1 MSRHD
6 AFIPEHDRASV
17 SEALEAAL
25 YCAAFQRMEEMEMK
39 RMVTDI
45 RKNAEHPMAS
55 PGIRRRVNRRRRWS
69 AFRRTVPKAAQI
81 AAVFIAVLSISAS
94 IALAASPAARRW
106 AAGVLYSRV
115 QDQQGFSFGEWR
127 AYLTDGA
134 VMDGKLIAVEDNETI
149 SVYEGTDAEPTV
161 YRWRDA
167 GDRSINAVVTDADG
181 IYVLYAAGQGNPVSA
196 DFEHSFEPM
205 TYGLGCVTLDDDGTF
220 DVEALAEA
228 PATAI
233 LDPEGRKLNSYGIQ
247 DTVLTGG
254 KLYFTAEYA
263 VEEEAEGFGY
273 APANVRL
280 FCWDLA
286 DGALSEFDLTDV
298 PTDWSPE
305 LFGGEDGAYLAAYDD
320 RAASVRIYCV
330 EGSALNRLCEIAYS
344 GAMRP
349 SSFALR
355 ERDDALL
362 YVLDG
367 SVWMAQGMNADAAK
381 RIAVCG
387 ELSGQ
392 ALLLDDATYAVL
404 HGDSV
409 KVFDLTNPTAEV
421 DELIVDGDSW
431 NYFANQ
437 TFITEHPDIAIV
449 SDPGNHTED
458 IGRYSER
465 MLEGKTAGDVVALEH
480 DGFEQVRDAGL
491 IAPLTDPELRA
502 EWEKLPE
509 GLQTFLSTNGQPAA
523 IPLDI
528 YAYPDVAFLT
538 ENWDDIRGSFE
549 DCPDTWLDYIR
560 WLGEYSHSEAAGDY
574 VIEFD
579 ALDGSGP
586 NAAEAFE
593 AYTLLSMADAYAR
606 CWKAL
611 GETVDFS
618 KPEFAACLQAFEG
631 VDWNALRYYDGETT
645 NDGKEHRA
653 ALFYSCYDPYKDMTV
668 IPCTLRIR
676 PDAPKLSRAS
686 GTFVFI
692 PAAST
697 SRATAQEYLKTLAQ
711 VNQTDYEGSLE
722 AVRYDFATDPEDF
735 SSESG
740 GVYSVEAICRYR
752 EQVGDFSFCVELTPE
767 SVVAIQEAT
776 NRYATGKIS
785 RDEWLEC
792 LREAY

>member
-1 MSRHD
+1 MKRHD

-17 SEALEAAL
+17 SDALEAAL

-39 RMVTDI
+39 RMISDI
-45 RKNAEHPMAS
+45 KKNAERPMAS
-55 PGIRRRVNRRRRWS
+55 PRVRRKVNRRLRWS
-69 AFRRTVPKAAQI
+69 TLRRTVPKAAQI
-81 AAVFIAVLSISAS
+81 AAAFIAVLSISAG
-94 IALAASPAARRW
+94 IALAASPAARQW

-115 QDQQGFSFGEWR
+115 EDQEGFSFGEWR
-127 AYLTDGA
+127 AYLTDGV
-134 VMDGKLIAVEDNETI
+134 VMDGKLIVVEDNESV
-149 SVYEGTDAEPTV
+149 SVYEGTNVEPTV
-161 YRWRDA
+161 YKWRDA
-167 GDRSINAVVTDADG
+167 GERSINAVVAGSDAIYVIYADG
-181 IYVLYAAGQGNPVSA
+181 HGNSSSSFNLDYVPLA
-196 DFEHSFEPM
+196 
-205 TYGLGCVTLDDDGTF
+205 YGLGRVTLDEGGTF
-220 DVEALAEA
+220 DVAALAEV
-228 PATAI
+228 PAAAI

-263 VEEEAEGFGY
+263 VESELEGFGY
-273 APANVRL
+273 APQHVRL
-280 FCWDLA
+280 FSWDLTEA
-286 DGALSEFDLTDV
+286 APSEFDLEGIPV
-298 PTDWSPE
+298 DWSPE
-305 LFGGEDGAYLAAYDD
+305 LFGGGDGAYLAAYDD
-320 RAASVRIYCV
+320 RAAAARVYRA
-330 EGSALNRLCEIAYS
+330 EDSALKPLCEISYS

-349 SSFALR
+349 NSFALR
-355 ERDDALL
+355 EVDDALL

-367 SVWMAQGMNADAAK
+367 SVWMAQGMNADAAR

-392 ALLLDDATYAVL
+392 GLMLDDATYAVL
-404 HGDSV
+404 QGDSV
-409 KVFDLTNPTAEV
+409 KVFDLTTPPGEV
-421 DELIVDGDSW
+421 NELVVDGDGW
-431 NYFANQ
+431 NDYANQ
-437 TFITEHPDIAIV
+437 TFIAEHPDVAIV
-449 SDPGNHTED
+449 SDPGKNVED
-458 IGRYSER
+458 IGRYSDR
-465 MLEGKTAGDVVALEH
+465 MLSGSAAGDVVALEQ
-480 DGFEQVRDAGL
+480 DGFERVRDAGL

-509 GLQTFLSTNGQPAA
+509 GLRGYLSVDGQPAA
-523 IPLDI
+523 IPLDVF
-528 YAYPDVAFLT
+528 AYLDVAFLT

-549 DCPDTWLDYIR
+549 DYPDTWLEYIR
-560 WLGEYSHSEAAGDY
+560 WLGEYSHSAAARDY
-574 VIEFD
+574 MIEFD
-579 ALDGSGP
+579 ALDGNGLS
-586 NAAEAFE
+586 AAEAFE

-618 KPEFAACLQAFEG
+618 KPDFTACLEALEG
-631 VDWNALRYYDGETT
+631 VDWGALHYCDGTPA

-653 ALFYSCYDPYKDMTV
+653 VLFYAGYDPYEDVTV
-668 IPCTLRIR
+668 VPCTLRIR
-676 PDAPKLSRAS
+676 EDAPKLSRAS
-686 GTFVFI
+686 GTFVFV

-767 SVVAIQEAT
+767 SVAAVQDAA
-776 NRYATGKIS
+776 NRYVVGQIS

-792 LREAY
+792 LSEAY

>member
-1 MSRHD
+1 MSRQD

-55 PGIRRRVNRRRRWS
+55 PGVRRKVNRRRRWS
-69 AFRRTVPKAAQI
+69 AFHRTVPKAAQI
-81 AAVFIAVLSISAS
+81 AAAFIAVLSISAS

-106 AAGVLYSRV
+106 AAGALYSRV
-115 QDQQGFSFGEWR
+115 EDQQGFSFGEWR

-134 VMDGKLIAVEDNETI
+134 VMDGKLIAVEDNESI
-149 SVYEGTDAEPTV
+149 SVYEGTNVEPTV
-161 YRWRDA
+161 YKWRDA
-167 GDRSINAVVTDADG
+167 GERSINAVVAGSDG
-181 IYVLYAAGQGNPVSA
+181 IYVIYADGHGNSSS
-196 DFEHSFEPM
+196 SFNLDYVPLA
-205 TYGLGCVTLDDDGTF
+205 YGLGCVTLDDDGTF
-220 DVEALAEA
+220 DVTALAEA

-233 LDPEGRKLNSYGIQ
+233 LDSEGRKLNSYGIQ

-263 VEEEAEGFGY
+263 VESELEGFGY
-273 APANVRL
+273 APQHVRL
-280 FCWDLA
+280 FSWDLTEA
-286 DGALSEFDLTDV
+286 APSEFDLEGIPV
-298 PTDWSPE
+298 DWSPE
-305 LFGGEDGAYLAAYDD
+305 LFGGGDGAYLAAYDD
-320 RAASVRIYCV
+320 RAAAARVYRA
-330 EGSALNRLCEIAYS
+330 EDSALKPLCEISYS

-349 SSFALR
+349 NSFALR
-355 ERDDALL
+355 EVDDALL

-367 SVWMAQGMNADAAK
+367 SVWMAQGMNADAAM

-392 ALLLDDATYAVL
+392 GLMLDDATYAVL

-409 KVFDLTNPTAEV
+409 NVFDLTSTPKEV
-421 DELIVDGDSW
+421 DELVVDGDSW
-431 NYFANQ
+431 NNIANQ
-437 TFITEHPDIAIV
+437 TFIAEHPDVAIV

-528 YAYPDVAFLT
+528 NAYPDVAFLT
-538 ENWDDIRGSFE
+538 ENWDNIRGSFE

-611 GETVDFS
+611 GEAVDFS
-618 KPEFAACLQAFEG
+618 KPDFTACLEALEG
-631 VDWNALRYYDGETT
+631 VDWGALHYCDGTPA

-653 ALFYSCYDPYKDMTV
+653 VLFYAGYDPYEDVTV
-668 IPCTLRIR
+668 VPCTLRIR

-740 GVYSVEAICRYR
+740 GVYSVEAIRRYR

-767 SVVAIQEAT
+767 SVAAVQDAA
-776 NRYATGKIS
+776 NRYVVGQIS
-785 RDEWLEC
+785 QEEWLEC
-792 LREAY
+792 LREVY

>member
-45 RKNAEHPMAS
+45 RKNAEQPMAS
-55 PGIRRRVNRRRRWS
+55 PGVRRKVNRRRCWS
-69 AFRRTVPKAAQI
+69 AFRHTVPKAAQI
-81 AAVFIAVLSISAS
+81 AAAFIAVLSISAS

-106 AAGVLYSRV
+106 AAGALYSRV
-115 QDQQGFSFGEWR
+115 EDQQGFSFGEWR

-134 VMDGKLIAVEDNETI
+134 VMDGKLIAVEDNESI
-149 SVYEGTDAEPTV
+149 SVYEGTNVEPTV
-161 YRWRDA
+161 YKWRDA
-167 GDRSINAVVTDADG
+167 GERSINAVVAGSDG
-181 IYVLYAAGQGNPVSA
+181 IYVIYADGHGNSSS
-196 DFEHSFEPM
+196 SFNLDYVPLA
-205 TYGLGCVTLDDDGTF
+205 YGLGCVTLDDDGTF
-220 DVEALAEA
+220 DVTALAEA

-233 LDPEGRKLNSYGIQ
+233 LDSEGRKLNSYGIQ

-263 VEEEAEGFGY
+263 VESELEGFGY

-280 FCWDLA
+280 FSWDLA
-286 DGALSEFDLTDV
+286 DGVLSEFDLAGV

-305 LFGGEDGAYLAAYDD
+305 LFGGGDGAYLAAYDD
-320 RAASVRIYCV
+320 RAAAARIYRV
-330 EGSALNRLCEIAYS
+330 EGSALKPLCEIPYS

-349 SSFALR
+349 NSFALR
-355 ERDDALL
+355 EVDDALL

-367 SVWMAQGMNADAAK
+367 SVWMAQGMNADAAM

-392 ALLLDDATYAVL
+392 GLMLDDATYAVL

-409 KVFDLTNPTAEV
+409 NVFDLTSTPKEV
-421 DELIVDGDSW
+421 DELVVDGDSW
-431 NYFANQ
+431 NNIANQ
-437 TFITEHPDIAIV
+437 TFIAEHPDVAIV

-538 ENWDDIRGSFE
+538 ENWDNIRGGFE

-611 GETVDFS
+611 GEAVDFS
-618 KPEFAACLQAFEG
+618 KPDFTACLEALEG
-631 VDWNALRYYDGETT
+631 VDWGALHYCDGTPA

-653 ALFYSCYDPYKDMTV
+653 VLFYAGYDPYEDVTV
-668 IPCTLRIR
+668 VPCTLRIR
-676 PDAPKLSRAS
+676 EDAPKLSRAS
-686 GTFVFI
+686 GTFVFV

-711 VNQTDYEGSLE
+711 VNQTNYEGSLE
-722 AVRYDFATDPEDF
+722 AVYYDFATDPEDF
-735 SSESG
+735 ASKWGGAESA
-740 GVYSVEAICRYR
+740 EAIRQYR
-752 EQVGDFSFCVELTPE
+752 EQVGDFSFCVNLTRE
-767 SVVAIQEAT
+767 SVGAVQEAT
-776 NRYATGKIS
+776 NRYVAGQIS

-792 LREAY
+792 LSEAY

>member
-1 MSRHD
+1 MKRHD

-45 RKNAEHPMAS
+45 RKNAEYPMAS
-55 PGIRRRVNRRRRWS
+55 PGIRRKVNRRRRWL
-69 AFRRTVPKAAQI
+69 AFRRTVPKTAQI
-81 AAVFIAVLSISAS
+81 AAAFIAVLSISAS

-106 AAGVLYSRV
+106 AAGALYSRV
-115 QDQQGFSFGEWR
+115 TDSDSFFGEVHS
-127 AYLTDGA
+127 YLTDGA
-134 VMDGKLIAVEDNETI
+134 VMDGKLIAVEDNESI
-149 SVYEGTDAEPTV
+149 SVYEGTNVEPTV
-161 YRWRDA
+161 YKWRDA
-167 GDRSINAVVTDADG
+167 GERSINAVVAGSDG
-181 IYVLYAAGQGNPVSA
+181 IYVIYADGHGNSSS
-196 DFEHSFEPM
+196 SFNLDYVPLA
-205 TYGLGCVTLDDDGTF
+205 YGLGCVTLDDDGTF
-220 DVEALAEA
+220 DVTALAEA

-233 LDPEGRKLNSYGIQ
+233 LDSEGRKLNSYGIQ

-263 VEEEAEGFGY
+263 VESELEGFGY
-273 APANVRL
+273 APQHVRL
-280 FCWDLA
+280 FSWDLTEA
-286 DGALSEFDLTDV
+286 APSEFDLEGIPV
-298 PTDWSPE
+298 DWSPE
-305 LFGGEDGAYLAAYDD
+305 LFGGGDGAYLAAYDD
-320 RAASVRIYCV
+320 RAAAARVYRA
-330 EGSALNRLCEIAYS
+330 EDSALKPLCEISYS

-349 SSFALR
+349 NSFALR
-355 ERDDALL
+355 EVDDALL

-404 HGDSV
+404 QGDSV
-409 KVFDLTNPTAEV
+409 KVFDLTTPPGEV
-421 DELIVDGDSW
+421 NELVVDGDGW
-431 NYFANQ
+431 NDYANQ
-437 TFITEHPDIAIV
+437 TFIAEHPDIAIV

-538 ENWDDIRGSFE
+538 ENWDNIRGSFE

-653 ALFYSCYDPYKDMTV
+653 VLFYAGYDPYEDVTV
-668 IPCTLRIR
+668 VPCTLRIR
-676 PDAPKLSRAS
+676 EDAPKLSRAS

-776 NRYATGKIS
+776 NRYVVGQIS
-785 RDEWLEC
+785 WDEWLEC
-792 LREAY
+792 LSEAY

>member
-1 MSRHD
+1 MIRQD

-45 RKNAEHPMAS
+45 RKNTEHPMAS
-55 PGIRRRVNRRRRWS
+55 PGIRRKVNRRRRWL
-69 AFRRTVPKAAQI
+69 AFRRTVPKTAQI
-81 AAVFIAVLSISAS
+81 AAAFIAVLSISAS

-106 AAGVLYSRV
+106 AAGALYSRV
-115 QDQQGFSFGEWR
+115 TDSDSFFGEVHS
-127 AYLTDGA
+127 YLTDGT
-134 VMDGKLIAVEDNETI
+134 VMDGKLIAVEDNESI
-149 SVYEGTDAEPTV
+149 SVYEGTDVEPTV
-161 YRWRDA
+161 YKWRDA
-167 GDRSINAVVTDADG
+167 GERSINAVVAGSDG
-181 IYVLYAAGQGNPVSA
+181 IYVIYADGHGNSSS
-196 DFEHSFEPM
+196 SFNLDYVPLA
-205 TYGLGCVTLDDDGTF
+205 YGLGCVTLDDDGTF
-220 DVEALAEA
+220 DVAALAEV
-228 PATAI
+228 PAAAI
-233 LDPEGRKLNSYGIQ
+233 LDPKGRKLNSYGIQ

-263 VEEEAEGFGY
+263 VESELEGFGF

-280 FCWDLA
+280 FSWDLA
-286 DGALSEFDLTDV
+286 DGVLSEFDLAGV

-305 LFGGEDGAYLAAYDD
+305 LFGSGDAAYLAAYDD
-320 RAASVRIYCV
+320 HAAVARVYRT
-330 EGSALNRLCEIAYS
+330 EGSTLKPLCEIPYS

-349 SSFALR
+349 NSFALR
-355 ERDDALL
+355 EADDALL

-367 SVWMAQGMNADAAK
+367 SVWMAQNMNSDTAM

-392 ALLLDDATYAVL
+392 GLMLDDATYAVL

-409 KVFDLTNPTAEV
+409 KVFDLTTPTAEV
-421 DELIVDGDSW
+421 DELIVDGDDW

-767 SVVAIQEAT
+767 SVAAVQDAA
-776 NRYATGKIS
+776 NRYAVGQIS

-792 LREAY
+792 LSEAY

>member
-45 RKNAEHPMAS
+45 RKNAEQPMAS
-55 PGIRRRVNRRRRWS
+55 PGVRRKVNRRRCWS
-69 AFRRTVPKAAQI
+69 AFRHTVPKAAQI
-81 AAVFIAVLSISAS
+81 AAAFIAVLSISAS

-106 AAGVLYSRV
+106 AAGALYSRV
-115 QDQQGFSFGEWR
+115 EDQQGFSFGEWR

-134 VMDGKLIAVEDNETI
+134 VMDGKLIAVEDNESI
-149 SVYEGTDAEPTV
+149 SVYEGTNVEPTV
-161 YRWRDA
+161 YKWRDA
-167 GDRSINAVVTDADG
+167 GERSINAVVAGSDG
-181 IYVLYAAGQGNPVSA
+181 IYVIYADGHGNSSS
-196 DFEHSFEPM
+196 SFNLDYVPLA
-205 TYGLGCVTLDDDGTF
+205 YGLGCVTLDDDGTF
-220 DVEALAEA
+220 DVTALAEA

-233 LDPEGRKLNSYGIQ
+233 LDSEGRKLNSYGIQ

-263 VEEEAEGFGY
+263 VESELEGFGY
-273 APANVRL
+273 APQHVRL
-280 FCWDLA
+280 FSWDLTEA
-286 DGALSEFDLTDV
+286 APSEFDLEGIPV
-298 PTDWSPE
+298 DWSPE
-305 LFGGEDGAYLAAYDD
+305 LFGGGDGAYLAAYDD
-320 RAASVRIYCV
+320 RAAAARVYRA
-330 EGSALNRLCEIAYS
+330 EDSALKPLCEISYS

-349 SSFALR
+349 NSFALR
-355 ERDDALL
+355 EVDDALL

-367 SVWMAQGMNADAAK
+367 SVWMAQGMNADAAM

-392 ALLLDDATYAVL
+392 GLMLDDATYAVL

-409 KVFDLTNPTAEV
+409 NVFDLTSTPKEV
-421 DELIVDGDSW
+421 DELVVDGDSW
-431 NYFANQ
+431 NNIANQ
-437 TFITEHPDIAIV
+437 TFIAEHPDVAIV
-449 SDPGNHTED
+449 SDPGKNVED
-458 IGRYSER
+458 IGRYSDR
-465 MLEGKTAGDVVALEH
+465 MLSGSAAGDVVALEH

-767 SVVAIQEAT
+767 SVAAVQDAANQ
-776 NRYATGKIS
+776 YAVGQIS

-792 LREAY
+792 LSEAY

>member
-1 MSRHD
+1 MSRQD

-45 RKNAEHPMAS
+45 RENTEHPMAS
-55 PGIRRRVNRRRRWS
+55 PGIRRKVNRRRRWL
-69 AFRRTVPKAAQI
+69 AFRRTVPKTAQI
-81 AAVFIAVLSISAS
+81 AAAFIAVLSISAS

-106 AAGVLYSRV
+106 AAGALYSRV
-115 QDQQGFSFGEWR
+115 TDSDSFFGEVHS
-127 AYLTDGA
+127 YLTDGT
-134 VMDGKLIAVEDNETI
+134 VMDGKLIAVEDNESI
-149 SVYEGTDAEPTV
+149 SVYEGTDVEPTV
-161 YRWRDA
+161 YKWRDA
-167 GDRSINAVVTDADG
+167 GERSINAVAAGSDG
-181 IYVLYAAGQGNPVSA
+181 IYVIYADGHGNSSS
-196 DFEHSFEPM
+196 SFNLDYVPLA
-205 TYGLGCVTLDDDGTF
+205 YGLGCVTLDDDGTF
-220 DVEALAEA
+220 DVAALAEV
-228 PATAI
+228 PAAAI

-263 VEEEAEGFGY
+263 VESELEGFGF

-280 FCWDLA
+280 FSWDLA
-286 DGALSEFDLTDV
+286 DGVLSEFDLAGV
-298 PTDWSPE
+298 PTDWSLE
-305 LFGGEDGAYLAAYDD
+305 LFGGGDAAYLAAYDD
-320 RAASVRIYCV
+320 HAAVARVYRT
-330 EGSALNRLCEIAYS
+330 EGSTLKPLCEIPYS

-349 SSFALR
+349 NSFALR
-355 ERDDALL
+355 EADDALL

-367 SVWMAQGMNADAAK
+367 SVWMAQNMNSDTAT

-392 ALLLDDATYAVL
+392 GLMLDDATYAVL

-409 KVFDLTNPTAEV
+409 HVFDLTTSPGEV
-421 DELIVDGDSW
+421 NELVVDGDGW
-431 NYFANQ
+431 NDYANQ
-437 TFITEHPDIAIV
+437 TFIAEHPDVAIV
-449 SDPGNHTED
+449 SDPGKNLED
-458 IGRYSER
+458 IGRYSDR
-465 MLEGKTAGDVVALEH
+465 MLSGSAAGDVVALEQ
-480 DGFEQVRDAGL
+480 DGFERVRDAGL
-491 IAPLTDPELRA
+491 IAPLTDPELRD

-509 GLQTFLSTNGQPAA
+509 GLQAFLSVNGQPAA
-523 IPLDI
+523 IPLGVC
-528 YAYPDVAFLT
+528 AYPDVAFLT

-740 GVYSVEAICRYR
+740 SAYSAEAIRCYR
-752 EQVGDFSFCVELTPE
+752 EQIGDFSFCMELTPE

-776 NRYATGKIS
+776 NRYVVGQIS

-792 LREAY
+792 LSEAY

>member
-1 MSRHD
+1 MKRHD

-17 SEALEAAL
+17 SDALEAAL

-39 RMVTDI
+39 RMISDI
-45 RKNAEHPMAS
+45 KKNAERPMAS
-55 PGIRRRVNRRRRWS
+55 PRVRRKVNRRLRWS
-69 AFRRTVPKAAQI
+69 TLRRTVPKAAQI
-81 AAVFIAVLSISAS
+81 AAAFIAVLSISAG
-94 IALAASPAARRW
+94 IALAASPAARQW

-115 QDQQGFSFGEWR
+115 EDQEGFSFGEWR
-127 AYLTDGA
+127 AYLTDGV
-134 VMDGKLIAVEDNETI
+134 VMDGNLIVVEDNESV
-149 SVYEGTDAEPTV
+149 SVYEGTNVEPTV

-167 GDRSINAVVTDADG
+167 GERSINAVVAGSDAIYVIYADG
-181 IYVLYAAGQGNPVSA
+181 HGNSSSSFNLDYVPLA
-196 DFEHSFEPM
+196 
-205 TYGLGCVTLDDDGTF
+205 YGLGRVTLDEGGTF
-220 DVEALAEA
+220 DVAALAEV
-228 PATAI
+228 PAAAI

-409 KVFDLTNPTAEV
+409 KVFDLTTPTAEV
-421 DELIVDGDSW
+421 DELIVDGDGW

-523 IPLDI
+523 IPLGI

-776 NRYATGKIS
+776 NRYVVGQIS
-785 RDEWLEC
+785 WDEWLEC
-792 LREAY
+792 LSEAY

>member
-55 PGIRRRVNRRRRWS
+55 PGVRRKVNRRRRWS

-81 AAVFIAVLSISAS
+81 AAAFIAVLSISAS

-106 AAGVLYSRV
+106 AAGALYSRV
-115 QDQQGFSFGEWR
+115 TDSDSFFGEVHS
-127 AYLTDGA
+127 YLTDGA
-134 VMDGKLIAVEDNETI
+134 VMDGKLIAVEDNESI
-149 SVYEGTDAEPTV
+149 SVYEGTNVEPTV
-161 YRWRDA
+161 YKWRDA
-167 GDRSINAVVTDADG
+167 GERSINAVAAGSDG
-181 IYVLYAAGQGNPVSA
+181 IYVIYADGHGNSSS
-196 DFEHSFEPM
+196 SFNLDYVPLA
-205 TYGLGCVTLDDDGTF
+205 YGLGCVTLDDDGTF
-220 DVEALAEA
+220 DVAALAEV
-228 PATAI
+228 PAAAI
-233 LDPEGRKLNSYGIQ
+233 LDPKGRKLNSYGIR
-247 DTVLTGG
+247 DAVLVGG
-254 KLYFTAEYA
+254 KLCFTAEYA
-263 VEEEAEGFGY
+263 VESELEGFGF

-280 FCWDLA
+280 FSWDLA
-286 DGALSEFDLTDV
+286 DGVLSEFDLAGV

-305 LFGGEDGAYLAAYDD
+305 LFGGGDAAYLAAYDD
-320 RAASVRIYCV
+320 HAAVARVYRT
-330 EGSALNRLCEIAYS
+330 EGSTLKPLCEIPYS

-349 SSFALR
+349 NSFALR

-367 SVWMAQGMNADAAK
+367 SVWMAQNMNSDTAT

-392 ALLLDDATYAVL
+392 GLMLDDATYAVL
-404 HGDSV
+404 DGDSV
-409 KVFDLTNPTAEV
+409 HVFDLTTSPGEV
-421 DELIVDGDSW
+421 NELVVDGDGW
-431 NYFANQ
+431 NDYANQ
-437 TFITEHPDIAIV
+437 TFIAEHPDVAIV
-449 SDPGNHTED
+449 SDPGKNLED
-458 IGRYSER
+458 IGRYSDR
-465 MLEGKTAGDVVALEH
+465 MLSGSAAGDVVALEQ
-480 DGFEQVRDAGL
+480 DGFERVRDAGL

-509 GLQTFLSTNGQPAA
+509 GLRGYLSVDGQPAA
-523 IPLDI
+523 IPLDVF
-528 YAYPDVAFLT
+528 AYLDVAFLT

-549 DCPDTWLDYIR
+549 DYPDTWLEYIR
-560 WLGEYSHSEAAGDY
+560 WLGEYSHSAAARDY
-574 VIEFD
+574 MIEFD
-579 ALDGSGP
+579 ALDGNGLS
-586 NAAEAFE
+586 AAEAFE

-618 KPEFAACLQAFEG
+618 KPDFTACLEALEG
-631 VDWNALRYYDGETT
+631 VDWGALHYCDGTPA

-653 ALFYSCYDPYKDMTV
+653 VLFYAGYDPYEDVTV
-668 IPCTLRIR
+668 VPCTLRIR
-676 PDAPKLSRAS
+676 EDAPKLSRAS

-767 SVVAIQEAT
+767 SVAAVQDAA
-776 NRYATGKIS
+776 NRYAVGQIS

-792 LREAY
+792 LSEAY

>member
-1 MSRHD
+1 MSRQD

-45 RKNAEHPMAS
+45 RKNTEHPMAS
-55 PGIRRRVNRRRRWS
+55 PGIRRKVNRRRRWL

-81 AAVFIAVLSISAS
+81 AAAFIAVLSISAG
-94 IALAASPAARRW
+94 IALAASPAARQW

-115 QDQQGFSFGEWR
+115 EDQEGFSFGEWR
-127 AYLTDGA
+127 AYLTDGV
-134 VMDGKLIAVEDNETI
+134 VMDGKLIVVEDNESV
-149 SVYEGTDAEPTV
+149 SVYEGTNVEPTV
-161 YRWRDA
+161 YKWRDA
-167 GDRSINAVVTDADG
+167 GERSINAVAAGSDAIYVIYADG
-181 IYVLYAAGQGNPVSA
+181 HGNSSSSFNLDYVPLA
-196 DFEHSFEPM
+196 
-205 TYGLGCVTLDDDGTF
+205 YGLGRVTLDEGGTF
-220 DVEALAEA
+220 DVAALAEV
-228 PATAI
+228 PAAAI

-320 RAASVRIYCV
+320 RAASVRIYRV

-409 KVFDLTNPTAEV
+409 KVFDLTTPTAEV
-421 DELIVDGDSW
+421 DELIVDGDGW
-431 NYFANQ
+431 NDYANQ
-437 TFITEHPDIAIV
+437 TFIAEHPDVAIV

-465 MLEGKTAGDVVALEH
+465 MLEGKTAGDVVALEQ
-480 DGFEQVRDAGL
+480 DGFERVRDAGL

-509 GLQTFLSTNGQPAA
+509 GLQAFLSVNGQPAA
-523 IPLDI
+523 IPLGVC
-528 YAYPDVAFLT
+528 AYPDVSFPT
-538 ENWDDIRGSFE
+538 ENWNDIRGSFE
-549 DCPDTWLDYIR
+549 DIPDTWLDYIR
-560 WLGEYSHSEAAGDY
+560 WLGEYSHSEAARDY

-579 ALDGSGP
+579 PLDGSDL
-586 NAAEAFE
+586 NTAEAFE

-606 CWKAL
+606 CWTAL

-618 KPEFAACLQAFEG
+618 KPEFTANLEALEG
-631 VDWNALRYYDGETT
+631 VDWDALRYHGGDTLV
-645 NDGKEHRA
+645 DGKEHRA
-653 ALFYSCYDPYKDMTV
+653 TLFYSDYEPYEDTMVTR
-668 IPCTLRIR
+668 CTLRIR

-740 GVYSVEAICRYR
+740 SAYSAEAIRCYR
-752 EQVGDFSFCVELTPE
+752 EQIGDFSFCMELTPE

-776 NRYATGKIS
+776 NRYVFGQIS

-792 LREAY
+792 LSEAY